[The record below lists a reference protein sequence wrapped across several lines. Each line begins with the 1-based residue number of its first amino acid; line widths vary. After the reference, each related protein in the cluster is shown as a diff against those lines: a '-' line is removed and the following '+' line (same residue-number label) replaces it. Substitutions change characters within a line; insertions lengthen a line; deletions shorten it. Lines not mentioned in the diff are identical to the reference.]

1 MDLEP
6 LLAASPWLALAAA
19 FLAGIASSASP
30 CAIAAV
36 PLVVGYVGGYAGDD
50 RRRAFLYA
58 SAFVL
63 GMAITFTAA
72 GVIVAATGAWLG
84 GASRWWQ
91 GLMGLLAIVFGGHL
105 LGVWKVPGLG
115 HLACATGTR
124 PRWRNAGAAGAA
136 VTGALAGV
144 AFAPCATP
152 VLAGI
157 LTIVGSQGDIVF
169 GTMLMFLYAIG
180 HGALLLAA
188 GSSVSLAQR
197 LARSR
202 LAKAGEIFLKLA
214 GALLASYGIYLAW
227 EVSSKLLGIPT

>member
-1 MDLEP
+1 MELEA
-6 LLAASPWLALAAA
+6 LLAASPMFALAAA

-36 PLVVGYVGGYAGDD
+36 PLVVGYVGGYAGDN
-50 RRRAFLYA
+50 RWRAFLYS

-63 GMAITFTAA
+63 GMAVTFTAA
-72 GVIVAATGAWLG
+72 GVAVAAAGAWLG
-84 GASRWWQ
+84 SGLWWQ
-91 GLMGLLAIVFGGHL
+91 GGMALLAIVFGGHL

-115 HLACATGTR
+115 GLSCSTSSS
-124 PRWRNAGAAGAA
+124 PRWRGAGALGAA
-136 VTGALAGV
+136 IAGALAGV

-157 LTIVGSQGDIVF
+157 LAIVGSQGDIIF
-169 GTMLMFLYAIG
+169 GTTLMFLYAIG

-188 GSSVSLAQR
+188 GSSVALAQK

-214 GALLASYGIYLAW
+214 GALLLGYGVYLVW
-227 EVSSKLLGIPT
+227 TLVQSHTINF

>member
-1 MDLEP
+1 MELEA
-6 LLAASPWLALAAA
+6 LLAASPLLAFAGA

-50 RRRAFLYA
+50 RRRAFLYS
-58 SAFVL
+58 SAFVI

-72 GVIVAATGAWLG
+72 GVIVAATGAYLG
-84 GASRWWQ
+84 GASLWWQ
-91 GLMGLLAIVFGGHL
+91 GLMALLAAVFGGHL
-105 LGVWKVPGLG
+105 LGIWKVPGLG
-115 HLACATGTR
+115 SLACSTGTS
-124 PRWRNAGAAGAA
+124 PRWRGATGAA
-136 VTGALAGV
+136 VAGALAGV

-157 LTIVGSQGDIVF
+157 LAIVGSQGDIAF
-169 GTMLMFLYAIG
+169 GTTLMFLYAIG

-202 LAKAGEIFLKLA
+202 LAKAGEIFLKIA
-214 GALLASYGIYLAW
+214 GALLLGYGVYLVW
-227 EVSSKLLGIPT
+227 TLVQPNVFNF